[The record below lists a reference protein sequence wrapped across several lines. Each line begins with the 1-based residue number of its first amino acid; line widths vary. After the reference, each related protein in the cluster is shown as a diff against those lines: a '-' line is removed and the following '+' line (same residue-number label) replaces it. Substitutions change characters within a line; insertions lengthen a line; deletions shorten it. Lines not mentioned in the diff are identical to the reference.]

1 MMATLR
7 ERIAG
12 ERGRLKQVRQALT
25 AAAAKPSAGG
35 EDRSEFYMAI
45 GDYFEASMDR
55 LHEQDIRLGDMLRDK
70 ADMTTADN
78 QQALAE
84 LDERLSGNQM
94 HLKNMLAAR
103 DDLRSSGASA
113 QVQFESAGGAYARY
127 IVENMGHHPGT
138 TDLAR
143 ELFSMEDWEYM
154 AFASEEAQAREQQLH
169 AHVFQ
174 CVPSDLTIDPES

>member
-1 MMATLR
+1 MATLR

-25 AAAAKPSAGG
+25 AAAAQPAASG
-35 EDRSEFYMAI
+35 EDRSGFYVAI
-45 GDYFEASMDR
+45 GDYFEASMER

-70 ADMTTADN
+70 ADMTSPDN

-84 LDERLSGNQM
+84 LDERLAGNQQ

-103 DDLRSSGASA
+103 DHLKSSGADA
-113 QVQFESAGGAYARY
+113 QREFESAGGDYARY

-143 ELFSMEDWEYM
+143 ELFSADDWEYM
-154 AFASEEAQAREQQLH
+154 ASATDEAQAKEQKLH
-169 AHVFQ
+169 ARVFER
-174 CVPSDLTIDPES
+174 VPEGLSVDPDS